1 MGNCLMQKLGSE
13 TAGGLLSVMQNL
25 GSETADELLSNA
37 EAWKWDR
44 RWVTVCNAEARKWF
58 PNQRLSGSS
67 DLNFPNPTITP
78 LD

>member
-37 EAWKWDR
+37 EAWK
-44 RWVTVCNAEARKWF
+44 
-58 PNQRLSGSS
+58 
-67 DLNFPNPTITP
+67 
-78 LD
+78 